1 VVEMGLVTLA
11 VLAGGEGVRMGGA
24 KSGLRIGGVAILQYL
39 LERLD
44 WRGPALLVSG
54 VGNERPVGWELF
66 DREVTDAV
74 KGEGPLRGVLTALD
88 GAETEVVALVT
99 VDMPG
104 VGREHVEWLAGQ
116 LGDGAGVMMS
126 RVVEGV
132 ERVEPFPCVFR
143 KGVRASVARRL
154 GEGRRSVHSLGE
166 EAGVKV
172 VPAPVAWRERV
183 WVNLNFPEDLEGFE
197 GGDGT
202 RS

>member
-1 VVEMGLVTLA
+1 MVEMGLVTLA

-74 KGEGPLRGVLTALD
+74 RGEGPLRGVLTALD

-116 LGDGAGVMMS
+116 LGDDAGVMMS

-143 KGVRASVARRL
+143 KGVRASVERRL

-166 EAGVKV
+166 EARVKI
-172 VPAPVAWRERV
+172 VPAPLAWGERV
-183 WVNLNFPEDLEGFE
+183 WVNLNFPEDLEGFA